1 MVCKWHLCNQELDGK
16 KTKFC
21 SKQCKNK
28 FFVDKRR
35 KDLKIELVNIKG
47 GKCERCGYSECIRAL
62 TFHHRNPDEK
72 EFGIS
77 AKGNTMS
84 LEKLKQEISK
94 CHLLC
99 FNCHMFIHD
108 NKDSNW
114 INY

>member
-1 MVCKWHLCNQELDGK
+1 MVCNWHLCDKVLEGRQRN
-16 KTKFC
+16 FC

-35 KDLKIELVNIKG
+35 KNLKLELVKFKG
-47 GKCERCGYSECIRAL
+47 SKCERCGYNECIRAL
-62 TFHHRNPDEK
+62 TFHHRIPGEK

-84 LEKLKQEISK
+84 LEKLKKEISK

-99 FNCHMFIHD
+99 FNCHMFIHEKMD
-108 NKDSNW
+108 KQW
-114 INY
+114 IDC